1 MSIVMGLDQHRGQI
15 TGEWID
21 TDTGEVQR
29 TRVVPADRAAVR
41 RFLERFRGRELE
53 VALEAT
59 TGWRFVVEELRRVGA
74 SVHLAEPAETAG
86 LRGPKKRAKGDRA
99 DARHLRELLMIGRLP
114 ESWIPPDHILDLRAR
129 VRLRHTLSEQRSEW
143 QQRIQATLYHHGCP
157 QRRQLMVGDGRE
169 WLAAQPLPADRT
181 RAGHGRAGDDRLARA
196 RRSRRWTR
204 SCAPMRAG
212 RPGCKALMAHYGIGE
227 LTAVTILAE
236 LGDCTRFSSSRQ
248 AVRYAGLDITV
259 YQSDQRRAPGHISR
273 QGPPA
278 LRWALY
284 EAAQV
289 ARRGERSPD
298 REYYLE
304 RQGADRRQPRVPVGR
319 AQAAQAQL
327 PHAARARRGGTRTRM
342 TLPGARQAPPHTDA
356 PRPAPGMLL
365 PPRPRGRP
373 RKTER
378 PQRFPQRDHPITHHV
393 AGPGANPRVA
403 DRSKAGRPRAQDR
416 RPTNRAHA
424 PPAHTAVQPRQPR
437 TTRLTCGPYRRL
449 RLLRGWPRRRRAD
462 GAVLA
467 GRALC
472 GLHGSSFR

>member
-1 MSIVMGLDQHRGQI
+1 VSIVMGLDQHRGQI

-21 TDTGEVQR
+21 TETGEVQR

-41 RFLERFRGRELE
+41 KFVERFCGRELE

-74 SVHLAEPAETAG
+74 VVHLAEPAETAG
-86 LRGPKKRAKGDRA
+86 LKGPKKRAKGDRA

-169 WLAAQPLPADRT
+169 WLAAQPLSAT
-181 RAGHGRAGDDRLARA
+181 AREQVTVALGMIDGIEAQIAPLDKQLRSYA
-196 RRSRRWTR
+196 RRQV
-204 SCAPMRAG
+204 
-212 RPGCKALMAHYGIGE
+212 GCKALMAHYGIGE

-273 QGPPA
+273 QGPSA

-298 REYYLE
+298 RQYYLE
-304 RQGADRRQPRVPVGR
+304 AKERV
-319 AQAAQAQL
+319 
-327 PHAARARRGGTRTRM
+327 GG
-342 TLPGARQAPPHTDA
+342 
-356 PRPAPGMLL
+356 
-365 PPRPRGRP
+365 
-373 RKTER
+373 
-378 PQRFPQRDHPITHHV
+378 
-393 AGPGANPRVA
+393 
-403 DRSKAGRPRAQDR
+403 
-416 RPTNRAHA
+416 NRACLSVARKLLKRSYHTLRELGEEA
-424 PPAHTAVQPRQPR
+424 LQPA
-437 TTRLTCGPYRRL
+437 
-449 RLLRGWPRRRRAD
+449 
-462 GAVLA
+462 
-467 GRALC
+467 
-472 GLHGSSFR
+472 